1 MKDHHTLQA
10 EIDFIDET
18 IAELKLKKMEKI
30 NQIDEA
36 IANQYGVS
44 LDEYYAMSELNHY
57 PTTEKRQ

>member
-1 MKDHHTLQA
+1 MKDHHTLAA
-10 EIDFIDET
+10 EINLIVEL

-44 LDEYYAMSELNHY
+44 LDEYYAMSERMGRVDH
-57 PTTEKRQ
+57 

>member
-44 LDEYYAMSELNHY
+44 LDEYYAMSERMGRVDH
-57 PTTEKRQ
+57 